1 MSCLTVGEKAT
12 TMRFSSQKLLGLIKR
27 SFTPNRPYHAQ
38 WLLTRR
44 CNYRC
49 RGCTVWRQK
58 TLAKREVSTEYIRK
72 GLEILHELGVIEIV
86 LSGGNPL
93 LREDIDEIIDYASGF
108 FVTTV
113 YDNGSMAIKKQDA
126 LKKADFVA
134 ISLDTLNEK
143 KFDYIRGVPGAWKQ
157 AMNAIETLKS
167 EGIQV
172 GVSPTISQLN
182 LYEILDFTRYFIQRA
197 VPVWYCL
204 YWYDYPTENQ
214 LFGIGKKTDE
224 FEIVDKQAM
233 ANVCD
238 DLIELKKQSNGVY
251 ITTKTLEALKH
262 FFLNGQRTWK
272 CKALTS
278 FLMVDSQGRVAGCHR
293 TEPVASLHDLPN
305 VWDSAPLEA
314 MRQKCNECDQCA
326 YLCYIFYSL
335 HGNVRSNFS
344 LLWDQWKNVK
354 TLLRTSKNSHN

>member
-1 MSCLTVGEKAT
+1 
-12 TMRFSSQKLLGLIKR
+12 MRLSSQKFLGVLKR
-27 SFTPNRPYHAQ
+27 SLTPDRPYHVQ

-58 TLAKREVSTEYIRK
+58 TPLREISVEDVKK
-72 GLEILHELGVIEIV
+72 GLNVLRDLGAIEIV

-93 LREDIDEIIDYASGF
+93 LRDDIDEIVDYASRF

-113 YDNGSMAIKKQDA
+113 YDNGSMAVKKLEA
-126 LKKADFVA
+126 LKNADFVA
-134 ISLDTLNEK
+134 ISLDTLDEK
-143 KFDYIRGVPGAWKQ
+143 KFDYIRGVRGAWKR
-157 AMNAIETLKS
+157 AVNAIETLQD

-182 LYEILDFTRYFIQRA
+182 LYEIPDFTRYFTERG

-214 LFGIGKKTDE
+214 LFGIGKKVDE
-224 FEIVDKQAM
+224 FEIVDREAM
-233 ANVCD
+233 AKVCD
-238 DLIELKKQSNGVY
+238 SLIELKKQRQGVY
-251 ITTKTLEALKH
+251 ITTKTLKALKH

-272 CKALTS
+272 CKALKS
-278 FLMVDSQGRVAGCHR
+278 FFMIDSFGRVAGCHR
-293 TEPVASLHDLPN
+293 NEPVASVLELRDI
-305 VWDSAPLEA
+305 WDSPRLEGL
-314 MRQKCNECDQCA
+314 RKKYSECSQCA

-335 HGNVRSNFS
+335 HGNVRSN
-344 LLWDQWKNVK
+344 LGVVWDQWKNVR
-354 TLLRTSKNSHN
+354 TLFKNVKDSSH